1 MKTNQVV
8 VVLDKKTYVKAI
20 RVIVC
25 DADEN
30 AQIAEPRVGIG
41 INLYGEMLWKD
52 SLWDQMKTWPF
63 VKVVVMVNTIRN
75 CFQLKQ
81 LHGLHIAKI
90 GAL

>member
-1 MKTNQVV
+1 
-8 VVLDKKTYVKAI
+8 
-20 RVIVC
+20 
-25 DADEN
+25 
-30 AQIAEPRVGIG
+30 
-41 INLYGEMLWKD
+41 LYGEMLWKD

>member
-1 MKTNQVV
+1 VKTNQVV

-52 SLWDQMKTWPF
+52 SL
-63 VKVVVMVNTIRN
+63 
-75 CFQLKQ
+75 
-81 LHGLHIAKI
+81 
-90 GAL
+90 